1 MEPKSLGLEELI
13 LLRITFILLEG
24 PVSLLLNF
32 NYVPPPKVRLGGGGG
47 GGVTYWFLVGGGGI
61 LVSVQIPLESAS
73 VSALASVLQI
83 LVPMISLEPVD
94 GIQPNLPGY
103 IIGTS
108 LRSD

>member
-47 GGVTYWFLVGGGGI
+47 GGDILVFGGGGGHI
-61 LVSVQIPLESAS
+61 GFSADPVGVGLRVGLGVGVTNS
-73 VSALASVLQI
+73 CTHD
-83 LVPMISLEPVD
+83 IS
-94 GIQPNLPGY
+94 
-103 IIGTS
+103 
-108 LRSD
+108 